1 MKCFEKYHTG
11 GRRIPK
17 GMGPMN
23 GERGISVVEMLIGL
37 MLLGVLAVA
46 FFGGLSA
53 SLRAFFLADELET
66 ARNIA
71 EKQMEYVMELDYA
84 TSNQYTPADISTDY
98 PNYTVNNPI
107 IAVDVTPEG
116 SNVHIQKVA
125 ITVYHDSEPEPVITL
140 EDYKV
145 QP

>member
-1 MKCFEKYHTG
+1 
-11 GRRIPK
+11 
-17 GMGPMN
+17 
-23 GERGISVVEMLIGL
+23 
-37 MLLGVLAVA
+37 MLLGMLAVA
-46 FFGGLSA
+46 FLGGLSA
-53 SLRAFFLADELET
+53 SLKAFFLADELET

-98 PNYTVNNPI
+98 PQYTVNDPI
-107 IAVDVTPEG
+107 IAVDMTPEG
-116 SNVHIQKVA
+116 SNLNIQKVA
-125 ITVYHDSEPEPVITL
+125 ITVYHNGKSEPVITL